1 MFASTSVSEPRT
13 PKGRA
18 AGPRVLRQDL
28 RLYPGPRVGGAP
40 SWMLYDCL
48 RHAYF
53 QLDPNALAVLSAWDG
68 PTDPGRLTA
77 RLEHDGPLLPP
88 GTVDAF
94 FDFAERNEL
103 LEGEVGAWQGHA
115 RRKRAGRSSP
125 LMWLVHNYLFIK
137 IPLWRPRRAFERAG
151 FLVAPLYTRGFALV
165 TALAALVALYLVSRQ
180 WSAFTGTFAG
190 FLSLDGALVYALA
203 LVGTKTVHELAHA
216 FTAARYGCRTSSM
229 GIAFMVVVPMLYCD
243 VTDSWRLPDRR
254 QRMAI
259 DAAGIVAEAVL
270 AVYAMLAWVLLP
282 EGSLRTGAFL
292 IATASMVS
300 SLLINLNPMMRFDG
314 YLLMAD
320 ALAVPN
326 LQTRAFA
333 LLRWRIREALFD
345 LRAPKPDQ
353 FAPVKQRVVIAY
365 AAAIVCYR
373 AVVYAG
379 IALLVYHATF
389 KLLGLALFAVEVG
402 WFLVAPVWKEI
413 AMWWRLKHGIRATR
427 RSRIT
432 AGVAV
437 AILVLLVFPFRST
450 VVVPALLEP
459 AVYARIFPT
468 TPAMVLSVGVHR
480 GDVVAAGATLVTLV
494 SPGNERDRALARIK
508 LALVEAKLQRRASVA
523 EDRAETLSLGTER
536 KLLLDRLAGLERE
549 RRELVLTSPI
559 AGLVRD
565 LDPDLDPGRWVG
577 RDAQIALVT
586 APEAALA
593 RGYVRDGA
601 AQGIVA
607 GSAGTFVPDSYF
619 YAEAPVRV
627 ADVGYAAAPR
637 LDIATLSSLDGG
649 PIAAR
654 PTPDHGAA
662 PNVAVFPIRFSA
674 DVGAPRTVTRGA
686 VRIAGARESLIGS
699 MLLQVGRVLVRESGF

>member
-1 MFASTSVSEPRT
+1 MSASEAPAS
-13 PKGRA
+13 
-18 AGPRVLRQDL
+18 GPRVLRQDL

-40 SWMLYDCL
+40 RWMLYDCV

-53 QLDPNALAVLSAWDG
+53 QLDANAFAVLSAWDG
-68 PTDPGRLTA
+68 PADAVALAA
-77 RLEHDGPLLPP
+77 RLEQDGPLLPA
-88 GTVDAF
+88 GTVEAF

-103 LEGEVGAWQGHA
+103 LEGGHGAWQGYT
-115 RRKRAGRSSP
+115 RRKSAGRSSP

-151 FLVAPLYTRGFALV
+151 FLAAPLYTRGFAIG

-190 FLSLDGALVYALA
+190 FLSLDGALVYAMA
-203 LVGTKTVHELAHA
+203 LVGTKTVHEFAHA
-216 FTAARYGCRTSSM
+216 FTAARYGCRASSM

-259 DAAGIVAEAVL
+259 DAAGIIAEAVL
-270 AVYAMLAWVLLP
+270 AIYATLAWVLLP

-292 IATASMVS
+292 IATASMIS

-326 LQTRAFA
+326 LQARAFA

-345 LRAPKPDQ
+345 LRASKPDQ
-353 FAPVKQRVVIAY
+353 FAPAKQRVVIGY

-373 AVVYAG
+373 ATVYAG

-389 KLLGLALFAVEVG
+389 KLLGIALFAVEVG
-402 WFLVAPVWKEI
+402 WFLVAPVWKET
-413 AMWWRLKHGIRATR
+413 AMWWRLKHGISATR

-432 AGVAV
+432 AGVVLAT
-437 AILVLLVFPFRST
+437 LFLLVFPFHT
-450 VVVPALLEP
+450 NVVVPAVLEP

-468 TPAMVLSVGVHR
+468 VPAMVQSVGVRR
-480 GDVVAAGATLVTLV
+480 GDAVTAGTTLVTLV
-494 SPGNERDRALARIK
+494 SPQNERDRALARIK

-523 EDRAETLSLGTER
+523 EDRAETLSLATER
-536 KLLLDRLAGLERE
+536 KLLLERLDGLERE

-559 AGLVRD
+559 AGVVRD

-577 RDAQIALVT
+577 RDAQIALIT
-586 APEAALA
+586 APDTAVV

-601 AQGIVA
+601 AQGVA
-607 GSAGTFVPDSYF
+607 SGSDGTFVPDSFF
-619 YAEAPVRV
+619 YAEAPVHV
-627 ADVGYAAAPR
+627 ADIGYAAAPR
-637 LDIATLSSLDGG
+637 LDISTLSSLDGG

-654 PTPDHGAA
+654 PTKDRGAA
-662 PNVAVFPIRFSA
+662 PDFAVFPIRFSA
-674 DVGAPRTVTRGA
+674 EVGAPRTVTRGA
-686 VRIAGARESLIGS
+686 VRVAGARESVVGA
-699 MLLQVGRVLVRESGF
+699 MLRQVARVLVRESGF